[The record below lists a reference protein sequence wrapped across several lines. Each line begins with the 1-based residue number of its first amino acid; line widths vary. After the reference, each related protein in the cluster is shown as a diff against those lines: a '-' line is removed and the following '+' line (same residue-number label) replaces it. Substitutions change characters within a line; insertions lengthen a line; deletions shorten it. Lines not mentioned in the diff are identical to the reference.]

1 MPLLPGEKVELIRWP
16 AESDRRERCRDRGLM
31 RILVLE
37 AGAEAPPSPDP
48 REDWVRAPIS
58 PGDLRARAEALR
70 MRAAEESRPVVE
82 PNGVLCFRRRSALL
96 SPTGAHLVARL
107 ADSFTEVVARDDLLA
122 PQPGRPP
129 LSRNALD
136 LHIMRIRRRLSA
148 LDLRVRTV
156 RGRGYVL
163 EAAHRAEQ

>member
-1 MPLLPGEKVELIRWP
+1 MELIRWP
-16 AESDRRERCRDRGLM
+16 AESGRREHCRDRGVM

-70 MRAAEESRPVVE
+70 MRAAAEARPVVE
-82 PNGVLCFRRRSALL
+82 PNGVLRFRHRSALL

-122 PQPGRPP
+122 PRPGRPP

-136 LHIMRIRRRLSA
+136 LHIMRIRRRLAA
-148 LDLRVRTV
+148 LGLRVRTV

-163 EAAHRAEQ
+163 EGVRPAGH